1 MNIKKQT
8 SMIFALLITLLF
20 TQMTF
25 AKTAQEIDK
34 EVDIAIEKFKQE
46 VPGGANFLLK
56 TKGYLVFPSVIKA
69 GLIVGGKYGEGSL
82 RINGVTKHYYEMT
95 AASIGF
101 QAGAQKYSMLIAY
114 LSDVSLE
121 NFVRS
126 NGWEA
131 GVDGSITVSD
141 WGKSKDISSMS
152 FEKPIIAFIYGEKGL
167 MASIS
172 IAGTKFRR
180 IAPLLN

>member
-1 MNIKKQT
+1 MNIRKQT
-8 SMIFALLITLLF
+8 PMMFALLLTLLF
-20 TQMTF
+20 TQITF

-34 EVDIAIEKFKQE
+34 EVDAAIEKFKKE
-46 VPGGANFLLK
+46 VPGGANFLPK

-69 GLIVGGKYGEGSL
+69 GLIVGGKYDEGSL
-82 RINGVTKHYYEMT
+82 RINGVTKHYYDMT

-101 QAGAQKYSMLIAY
+101 QAGVQEYSMLIAY
-114 LSDVSLE
+114 LSDTSLN
-121 NFVRS
+121 NFIKS

-180 IAPLLN
+180 IAP

>member
-1 MNIKKQT
+1 MNIKKLN
-8 SMIFALLITLLF
+8 ALMLAFLLTILF
-20 TQMTF
+20 TQITF

-34 EVDIAIEKFKQE
+34 EVDAAIEKFKKE
-46 VPGGANFLLK
+46 VPGGANFLPK

-69 GLIVGGKYGEGSL
+69 GLIVGGKYDEGAL
-82 RINGVTKHYYEMT
+82 RINGVTKHYYDMT

-101 QAGAQKYSMLIAY
+101 QAGAQEYSMLIAY
-114 LSDVSLE
+114 LSDAALT
-121 NFVRS
+121 NFVKS

-180 IAPLLN
+180 IAP

>member
-1 MNIKKQT
+1 MNIKKLHT
-8 SMIFALLITLLF
+8 MMLALLLTMLF
-20 TQMTF
+20 TQVTF

-34 EVDIAIEKFKQE
+34 EVDAAIEKFKKE
-46 VPGGANFLLK
+46 VPGGANFLPK

-69 GLIVGGKYGEGSL
+69 GLIVGGKYGEGAL
-82 RINGVTKHYYEMT
+82 RIDGVTKHYYDMT

-101 QAGAQKYSMLIAY
+101 QAGAQQYTMLIAF
-114 LSDVSLE
+114 LSDISLN
-121 NFVRS
+121 NFIRS

-131 GVDGSITVSD
+131 GVDGTITVSD
-141 WGKSKDISSMS
+141 WGKSTDITSISY
-152 FEKPIIAFIYGEKGL
+152 EKPIVAFIYGEKGL

-180 IAPLLN
+180 IAPLSN

>member
-1 MNIKKQT
+1 MNIKKLHT
-8 SMIFALLITLLF
+8 MMLALLLTMLF
-20 TQMTF
+20 TQVTF

-34 EVDIAIEKFKQE
+34 EVDAAIEKFKKE
-46 VPGGANFLLK
+46 VPGGANFLPK

-69 GLIVGGKYGEGSL
+69 GLVVGGKYGEGAL
-82 RINGVTKHYYEMT
+82 RINGVTKHYYDMT

-101 QAGAQKYSMLIAY
+101 QAGAQEYSMLIAY
-114 LSDVSLE
+114 LSDASLE

-141 WGKSKDISSMS
+141 WGKSKDISSIS
-152 FEKPIIAFIYGEKGL
+152 YEKPIIAFIYGEKGL

-180 IAPLLN
+180 IAPLSN